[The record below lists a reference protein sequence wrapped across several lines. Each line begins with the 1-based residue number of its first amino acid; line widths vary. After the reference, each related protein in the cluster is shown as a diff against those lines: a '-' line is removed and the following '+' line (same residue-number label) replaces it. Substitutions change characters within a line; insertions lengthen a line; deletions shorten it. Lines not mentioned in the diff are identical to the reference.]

1 MCIFTKIVMRNG
13 NKVKT
18 ILQHLLAT
26 KTDLRAHTLY
36 IGTHNVVLPMDK
48 SRDVEVCILYLKL
61 T

>member
-18 ILQHLLAT
+18 MLQHLLAT
-26 KTDLRAHTLY
+26 KTDLRAHTLH

-48 SRDVEVCILYLKL
+48 SRDVEVCILHLKL